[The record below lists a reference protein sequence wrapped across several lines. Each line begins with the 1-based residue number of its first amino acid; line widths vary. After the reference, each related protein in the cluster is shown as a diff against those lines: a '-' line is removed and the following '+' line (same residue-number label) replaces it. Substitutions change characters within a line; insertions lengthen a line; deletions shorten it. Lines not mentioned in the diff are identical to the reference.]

1 MALSPNDISL
11 TINDWSM
18 IRSVDNPYQAPELA
32 TNRLHGK
39 VEIRGKTKMIRTA
52 TVLSAEGRVA
62 TTASGSRYRLG
73 RINPEYRRFLRT
85 VRPDWDW
92 RNPIANK

>member
-39 VEIRGKTKMIRTA
+39 VEICGKTKMIRTS

-62 TTASGSRYRLG
+62 TTASGRRFRLG

-92 RNPIANK
+92 RNPISNK